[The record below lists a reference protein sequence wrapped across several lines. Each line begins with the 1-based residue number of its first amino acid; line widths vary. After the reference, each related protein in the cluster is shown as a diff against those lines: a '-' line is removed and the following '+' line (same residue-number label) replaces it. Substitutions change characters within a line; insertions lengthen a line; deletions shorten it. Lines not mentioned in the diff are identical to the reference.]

1 MITSFT
7 NFIENRAN
15 EGNAFT
21 AALKKAQED
30 GAEEFELDGKTYKT
44 KGDELKEEE
53 KAPEAPEK
61 KIGKLKTFEEF
72 LKDKEVGDEV
82 EAGVEK
88 DKEKKEEKEKE
99 TEDTEMEVDAEQIAD
114 TDKDDADAEMADAD
128 AEEDQD
134 EDA

>member
-44 KGDELKEEE
+44 KGDELKEDEE
-53 KAPEAPEK
+53 APAAPEK
-61 KIGKLKTFEEF
+61 KMGKLKTFEEF

-88 DKEKKEEKEKE
+88 EEEKEEEKEKE
-99 TEDTEMEVDAEQIAD
+99 AEDTEIEVDSEEIAD
-114 TDKDDADAEMADAD
+114 ADKDEADAEMADAD

>member
-1 MITSFT
+1 MITTFT
-7 NFIENRAN
+7 NFIENRVD

-30 GAEEFELDGKTYKT
+30 GDEEFEFDGKTYKT
-44 KGDELKEEE
+44 KGDELKEE
-53 KAPEAPEK
+53 APAAPEK
-61 KIGKLKTFEEF
+61 KMGKLKTFEEF
-72 LKDKEVGDEV
+72 LKDKEV

-88 DKEKKEEKEKE
+88 DEEKEEEKEKE
-99 TEDTEMEVDAEQIAD
+99 AEDTEIEVDSEEIAD
-114 TDKDDADAEMADAD
+114 ADKDKADAEMADAE

>member
-1 MITSFT
+1 MITTFT
-7 NFIENRAN
+7 NFIENRVN

-44 KGDELKEEE
+44 KGDELKEDEE
-53 KAPEAPEK
+53 APAAPEK
-61 KIGKLKTFEEF
+61 KMGKLKTFEEF
-72 LKDKEVGDEV
+72 LKDKEVDAE
-82 EAGVEK
+82 VEK
-88 DKEKKEEKEKE
+88 DEEREEEKEKE
-99 TEDTEMEVDAEQIAD
+99 TEDTEMEVDAEEIAD

-128 AEEDQD
+128 AEEDED